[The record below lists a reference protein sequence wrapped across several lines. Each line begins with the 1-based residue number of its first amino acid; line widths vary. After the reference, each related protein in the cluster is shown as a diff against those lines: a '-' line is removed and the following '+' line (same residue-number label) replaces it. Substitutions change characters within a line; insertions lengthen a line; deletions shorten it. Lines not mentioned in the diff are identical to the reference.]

1 MCRREAN
8 LFFFTLGDGSLPLGR
23 NCASCVFEKSRNRVV
38 LDGGDFEI
46 LWRKT
51 TSTISPLE
59 WHLPNNYTLHMLK
72 KMLMS
77 ISSVCVFTHW
87 IILFFS
93 FFYLI
98 FFYFMVVFAADMSL
112 LSLYTVS
119 ISGYLN
125 AIKHVADQSW
135 CLCGRDA
142 CHLPWWKDSL
152 GLFLFYTF
160 SPLSHF
166 DVSES
171 IVTCGTFEV
180 GALLKRFQFY
190 REILHKSLWCVQL

>member
-72 KMLMS
+72 KCWCLYPL
-77 ISSVCVFTHW
+77 CVFSPTESY
-87 IILFFS
+87 FS
-93 FFYLI
+93 FLFLPDL
-98 FFYFMVVFAADMSL
+98 FLFMVVFAADMSL